1 MGVKKQRGRKWW
13 GGEEQVEVGCSGFS
27 QKKGIDYDETF
38 APVAC
43 LEAIGILLAFFV
55 AKGFKLYQM
64 DVKSAIL
71 KGFLEEST
79 QFMFPGGVLHQGK
92 KNWEICICSG
102 GACIHAFGSS
112 FSPEF

>member
-55 AKGFKLYQM
+55 AKGFKLYQN
-64 DVKSAIL
+64 
-71 KGFLEEST
+71 GCEECHLERVL
-79 QFMFPGGVLHQGK
+79 GGKYPIHVSRGSFASREEKLGDMHLFRGSLHS
-92 KNWEICICSG
+92 CIRELFF
-102 GACIHAFGSS
+102 A
-112 FSPEF
+112 